1 MWLLNGGAGGI
12 MLRRTEDAAMPKD
25 RIEAETVADAYLALL
40 ARRGIDYLFANAG
53 TDFASIIEAFAK
65 AKAMGRKV
73 PEPVLVPHENLAVS
87 MAHGYFMLTGR
98 MQAVMVHVGPGTA
111 NSLNAIM
118 NAARQR
124 VPILMTA
131 GRTPINESGVE
142 GARNNFI
149 HWAQEHFDQASMI
162 REFVKWDYELR
173 NANQLETVV
182 DRALAL
188 ARSEPRGP
196 VYLSLPREVLA
207 TRIDGTSVAP
217 ESRLQPASIAQP
229 DPAAIARAVEILA
242 AARQPV
248 IVTAEIGETAR
259 GVAALSAFARHH
271 AIPVVQFRPRF
282 MCLPDDH
289 EMHLGYDPGGLIGEA
304 DAVLAVD
311 CDVPWIPVEQAP
323 PETARVIQIGVD
335 PLYGRYPIRGFA
347 ADVAITGAGAAT
359 LELLDAALRAREENA
374 PSTLTLT
381 VDERRA
387 ALAKRRAAM
396 RARWAETRERAAK
409 DAEISQ
415 AWASA
420 CVNDVIDDDTLV
432 INEYTLALD
441 QASFT
446 KPLRYFSHS
455 PTGGLGWG
463 LGAALGAKLAAP
475 DKTVIAVLG
484 DGAYMFGN
492 PTPAHYVAQ
501 ASRLPFL
508 TVILNNAMWGAVH
521 RSTTTL
527 YPGGYAARDNAP
539 PLTFMEPSPAFEKVI
554 EASGGYGELV
564 ERPDQLPA
572 ALARALHAVKVE
584 RRQALLNVRI
594 KRSTQRTS

>member
-1 MWLLNGGAGGI
+1 
-12 MLRRTEDAAMPKD
+12 MPKD

-40 ARRGIDYLFANAG
+40 ARRGIDFLFANAG

-73 PEPVLVPHENLAVS
+73 PEPVLVPHENVAVA
-87 MAHGYFMLTGR
+87 MAHGYYMLTGR

-111 NSLNAIM
+111 NALNGIM

-149 HWAQEHFDQASMI
+149 HWAQESFDQAGMI
-162 REFVKWDYELR
+162 REYVKWDYELR

-188 ARSEPRGP
+188 ARTEPRGP

-207 TRIDGTSVAP
+207 TRIDGAAVAHD
-217 ESRLQPASIAQP
+217 SRLQPAASGQP
-229 DPAAIARAVEILA
+229 DPAAIARAAEILST
-242 AARQPV
+242 ARAPL
-248 IVTAEIGETAR
+248 IVTSEIGETAR
-259 GVAALSAFARHH
+259 GVAALSALARHH
-271 AIPVVQFRPRF
+271 AIPVVQHRPRF

-289 EMHLGYDPGGLIGEA
+289 EMQLGYDPGLVADA
-304 DAVLAVD
+304 DAVLVID
-311 CDVPWIPVEQAP
+311 CDVPWIPADKGP
-323 PETARVIQIGVD
+323 PEFAKVIQLGVD
-335 PLYGRYPIRGFA
+335 PLFGRYPIRGFPS
-347 ADVAITGAGAAT
+347 DVAITGPGAVAV
-359 LELLDAALRAREENA
+359 ELLDKALRDREENSPA
-374 PSTLTLT
+374 TLALT

-387 ALAKRRAAM
+387 RVGAQRAAM
-396 RARWAETRERAAK
+396 RARWAEMRDKAAL
-409 DAEISQ
+409 DTEIQQ

-420 CVNDVIDDDTLV
+420 CIARACDADTIV
-432 INEYTLALD
+432 VNEYTLALD
-441 QASFT
+441 QTAFT
-446 KPLRYFSHS
+446 RPLSYFSHS
-455 PTGGLGWG
+455 PSGGLGWG

-501 ASRLPFL
+501 ANRLPFL

-539 PLTFMEPSPAFEKVI
+539 PLTFMEPSPSFEKIV

-564 ERPDQLPA
+564 ERPDQMEA

-584 RRQALLNVRI
+584 GRQALLNVRI
-594 KRSTQRTS
+594 KRSTLRTS